1 MSLSINHSPLF
12 NGDTTSMERLSPSMS
27 KTFTQTGTLGANT
40 TVAHPGVPRDP
51 FKVSNSNMTIE
62 TGGLARLLDMLEQ
75 VVKTV
80 REMFSGRN
88 MVSGMLPG
96 ADRTPA
102 IPVDASKLPE
112 KPGHLALTADR
123 RGQPALPVSPH
134 MHQSAASVI
143 KDADN
148 QVQVN
153 VNVGHCH
160 CPDTKALSGET
171 KPNAAAVL
179 PRVMPMPEA
188 ARKVEVVP
196 VHTPTHTHTPAPTP
210 MPTHTPTPTPTP
222 MPMPTHTHTHTPA
235 PTPTPMPTHTHTPA
249 PTPTPTPTHKH
260 TPTPE
265 VMPAPK
271 PGVHALEVK
280 PRPAT
285 PEVPAITPQ
294 PQPQPQPQPDTPTPD
309 ITSPGPAEPQSDMRD
324 WRTSRRPAF
333 RA

>member
-40 TVAHPGVPRDP
+40 TVAHPGVPHDP

-96 ADRTPA
+96 ADKTPA

-134 MHQSAASVI
+134 MHQSTASVI

-196 VHTPTHTHTPAPTP
+196 VHTPTHTHTPAP
-210 MPTHTPTPTPTP
+210 MPTPTP
-222 MPMPTHTHTHTPA
+222 MPMPTHTHTPTPM
-235 PTPTPMPTHTHTPA
+235 PTPMPTHTHTPA

-309 ITSPGPAEPQSDMRD
+309 ITSPGPAERQSDMRD

>member
-40 TVAHPGVPRDP
+40 TVAHPGVPHDP

-96 ADRTPA
+96 ADKTPA

-123 RGQPALPVSPH
+123 RGQPALPMSPH

-196 VHTPTHTHTPAPTP
+196 VHTPTHTHTP
-210 MPTHTPTPTPTP
+210 TPTS
-222 MPMPTHTHTHTPA
+222 A
-235 PTPTPMPTHTHTPA
+235 R
-249 PTPTPTPTHKH
+249 
-260 TPTPE
+260 
-265 VMPAPK
+265 V
-271 PGVHALEVK
+271 PG
-280 PRPAT
+280 
-285 PEVPAITPQ
+285 
-294 PQPQPQPQPDTPTPD
+294 
-309 ITSPGPAEPQSDMRD
+309 G
-324 WRTSRRPAF
+324 
-333 RA
+333 

>member
-40 TVAHPGVPRDP
+40 TVAHPGVPHDP

-96 ADRTPA
+96 ADKTPA

-196 VHTPTHTHTPAPTP
+196 VHTPTHTHTPAP
-210 MPTHTPTPTPTP
+210 
-222 MPMPTHTHTHTPA
+222 
-235 PTPTPMPTHTHTPA
+235 
-249 PTPTPTPTHKH
+249 
-260 TPTPE
+260 
-265 VMPAPK
+265 
-271 PGVHALEVK
+271 
-280 PRPAT
+280 
-285 PEVPAITPQ
+285 
-294 PQPQPQPQPDTPTPD
+294 
-309 ITSPGPAEPQSDMRD
+309 
-324 WRTSRRPAF
+324 
-333 RA
+333 

>member
-12 NGDTTSMERLSPSMS
+12 NGDTTSMERLSPSVS

-96 ADRTPA
+96 ADKTPA

-210 MPTHTPTPTPTP
+210 
-222 MPMPTHTHTHTPA
+222 
-235 PTPTPMPTHTHTPA
+235 
-249 PTPTPTPTHKH
+249 TPTPTHKH

-309 ITSPGPAEPQSDMRD
+309 ITSPGPAERQSDMRD

>member
-210 MPTHTPTPTPTP
+210 
-222 MPMPTHTHTHTPA
+222 
-235 PTPTPMPTHTHTPA
+235 
-249 PTPTPTPTHKH
+249 TPTPTHKH